1 MNFLLL
7 FFTRMY
13 ARLLRLYPAR
23 FRHKFSHEMQIVFE
37 ELTHETAKKGLVPL
51 LVVCLRELG
60 HLPGSLF
67 VEAWHERFNPE
78 LVLRTVQEGYMGT
91 IRNMRWVDVGSWQ
104 ATLASL
110 LPLWL
115 LSLSMVIGFSQINI
129 PIGLRYVTFWLFPIL
144 SLIFIWK
151 GLVTVAENLSISM
164 QKR

>member
-23 FRHKFSHEMQIVFE
+23 FRREFSNEMQIVFE
-37 ELTHETAKKGLVPL
+37 ELALETAKKGLVPL

-60 HLPGSLF
+60 HLPGNLWL
-67 VEAWHERFNPE
+67 EAWHEIFNPA

-91 IRNMRWVDVGSWQ
+91 IRNMRSVDVGSWQ

-115 LSLSMVIGFSQINI
+115 LSLSIVIVFSPINV
-129 PIGLRYVTFWLFPIL
+129 PISLLVVTFWLFPIL
-144 SLIFIWK
+144 
-151 GLVTVAENLSISM
+151 
-164 QKR
+164 